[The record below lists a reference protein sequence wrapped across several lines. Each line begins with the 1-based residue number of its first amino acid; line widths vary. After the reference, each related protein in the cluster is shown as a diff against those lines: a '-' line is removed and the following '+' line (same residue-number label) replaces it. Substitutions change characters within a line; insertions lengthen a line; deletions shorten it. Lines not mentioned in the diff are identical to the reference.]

1 MSRRH
6 RHKHEDHVN
15 HEAWVIPYAD
25 LLTLLLALFVVLY
38 AMSSVNTTKYRALA
52 QAISSAFNGSRAV
65 IQPVTPSTQSST
77 PVPSTKPAP
86 IPRSPLAQILL
97 PVLTQHITTPN
108 TTPGTPSDQS
118 KNKLSEEQQNLERI
132 RNEVERALQPLIDK
146 NLVVV
151 RRTPNWLEIEIRTD
165 ILFPSGVATLS
176 PSANQVL
183 TSLGDILAPFANP
196 LRVEGYTD
204 DVPIDT
210 AVYPSNWELSAAR
223 AASVAR
229 LFAEH
234 GVDPERLGI
243 VGWGQYR
250 PAADNT
256 NEDGRNKNRR
266 VLVVVLSDKAGP
278 RRFYTNSDQINQTA
292 DADSSNA
299 DNDQV
304 SAPTQPSPA
313 SQPATQ
319 PAEFVSL
326 PPPVSVQ
333 PAVTE
338 PAPAQQPATLPS
350 TPVITPIAT
359 IVTTP
364 ATPPPPQP
372 TTPDS
377 NKASP

>member
-1 MSRRH
+1 
-6 RHKHEDHVN
+6 
-15 HEAWVIPYAD
+15 VIPYAD

-65 IQPVTPSTQSST
+65 ITPVTPNAPQSSI
-77 PVPSTKPAP
+77 PVPTTKPAP
-86 IPRSPLAQILL
+86 IPRTPLAHILL
-97 PVLTQHITTPN
+97 PELTQHIATPATTPD
-108 TTPGTPSDQS
+108 TQSDKDKTKIS
-118 KNKLSEEQQNLERI
+118 DEQQNLDRI
-132 RNEVERALQPLIDK
+132 RNQVEHALQPLIDK

-204 DVPIDT
+204 DMPINT

-250 PAADNT
+250 PAADNASV
-256 NEDGRNKNRR
+256 DGRNRNRR
-266 VLVVVLSDKAGP
+266 VLVVVLSDKAAP

-292 DADSSNA
+292 DADDGSTH
-299 DNDQV
+299 DNGVPSTSPVAVAQQA
-304 SAPTQPSPA
+304 APTQTPPVIVTSVPA
-313 SQPATQ
+313 S
-319 PAEFVSL
+319 L
-326 PPPVSVQ
+326 PIP
-333 PAVTE
+333 
-338 PAPAQQPATLPS
+338 
-350 TPVITPIAT
+350 PVITPVASL
-359 IVTTP
+359 VTTP
-364 ATPPPPQP
+364 GASSVHSN
-372 TTPDS
+372 TPDG
-377 NKASP
+377 KG

>member
-1 MSRRH
+1 MRRRRH
-6 RHKHEDHVN
+6 RHEEHAN

-65 IQPVTPSTQSST
+65 IQPLTPNPPQSSI
-77 PVPSTKPAP
+77 PVPTTKPAP
-86 IPRSPLAQILL
+86 IPRTPLAQMLL
-97 PVLTQHITTPN
+97 PVLTQHIATPN
-108 TTPGTPSDQS
+108 TTPGTPSDQN
-118 KNKLSEEQQNLERI
+118 KTKLSEEQQNLERI
-132 RNEVERALQPLIDK
+132 RNQVERALQPLIDK

-176 PSANQVL
+176 PSATQVL

-204 DVPIDT
+204 DMPINT

-250 PAADNT
+250 PAAA
-256 NEDGRNKNRR
+256 NESAEGRNKNRR
-266 VLVVVLSDKAGP
+266 VLVVVLSDKAAP
-278 RRFYTNSDQINQTA
+278 RRFYTNGDQINQTA
-292 DADSSNA
+292 DAQDAATDEQNA
-299 DNDQV
+299 SAAPPPAVAAQA
-304 SAPTQPSPA
+304 SAPVVTPPLVV
-313 SQPATQ
+313 T
-319 PAEFVSL
+319 
-326 PPPVSVQ
+326 PPP
-333 PAVTE
+333 AG
-338 PAPAQQPATLPS
+338 LPS
-350 TPVITPIAT
+350 SHVITPVASLIAT
-359 IVTTP
+359 PAGTASRATTL
-364 ATPPPPQP
+364 
-372 TTPDS
+372 DH
-377 NKASP
+377 KG

>member
-1 MSRRH
+1 MRRRH
-6 RHKHEDHVN
+6 RHEEHAN

-52 QAISSAFNGSRAV
+52 QAISAAFNGSRAV
-65 IQPVTPSTQSST
+65 IQPLTPNPPQSSV
-77 PVPSTKPAP
+77 PVPTTKPAP
-86 IPRSPLAQILL
+86 IPRTPLAQILL
-97 PVLTQHITTPN
+97 PVLTQHIATPN
-108 TTPGTPSDQS
+108 TSQGTPSDQN
-118 KNKLSEEQQNLERI
+118 KTKLSEEQRNLERI
-132 RNEVERALQPLIDK
+132 RSAVEHALQPLIDK

-176 PSANQVL
+176 PSATQVL

-204 DVPIDT
+204 DVPINT

-234 GVDPERLGI
+234 GVDPDRLGI

-250 PAADNT
+250 PAADN
-256 NEDGRNKNRR
+256 ESEGGRNKNRR
-266 VLVVVLSDKAGP
+266 VLVVVLSDKATP

-292 DADSSNA
+292 DAESDSTDGPDA
-299 DNDQV
+299 TT
-304 SAPTQPSPA
+304 APTIAAQPS
-313 SQPATQ
+313 
-319 PAEFVSL
+319 E
-326 PPPVSVQ
+326 PVQ
-333 PAVTE
+333 TAPLLVT
-338 PAPAQQPATLPS
+338 PPATLPS
-350 TPVITPIAT
+350 PQIITPVASL
-359 IVTTP
+359 VTTP
-364 ATPPPPQP
+364 AASVPRAI
-372 TTPDS
+372 TPD
-377 NKASP
+377 NKG

>member
-1 MSRRH
+1 MRR
-6 RHKHEDHVN
+6 RHKHEDHPN

-52 QAISSAFNGSRAV
+52 QAISAAFNGSRAV
-65 IQPVTPSTQSST
+65 IQPLTPNPPQSSM
-77 PVPSTKPAP
+77 PVPTNKPAP
-86 IPRSPLAQILL
+86 IPRTPLAQILL
-97 PVLTQHITTPN
+97 PVLTQHIATPN
-108 TTPGTPSDQS
+108 TSQGTPSDQN
-118 KNKLSEEQQNLERI
+118 KTKLSDEQQNLERI
-132 RNEVERALQPLIDK
+132 RNQVERALQPLIDK

-176 PSANQVL
+176 PSATDIL
-183 TSLGDILAPFANP
+183 ISIGDILAPFANP

-204 DVPIDT
+204 DMPINT

-250 PAADNT
+250 PAADNASV
-256 NEDGRNKNRR
+256 DGRNKNRR
-266 VLVVVLSDKAGP
+266 VLVVVLSDKAAP

-292 DADSSNA
+292 DANSDATDEPGAPASPVPA
-299 DNDQV
+299 VAQQA
-304 SAPTQPSPA
+304 SAPVQTAPVVVTPPSA
-313 SQPATQ
+313 
-319 PAEFVSL
+319 L
-326 PPPVSVQ
+326 PTPPVI
-333 PAVTE
+333 A
-338 PAPAQQPATLPS
+338 
-350 TPVITPIAT
+350 PIASL
-359 IVTTP
+359 ITTP
-364 ATPPPPQP
+364 ETSAPHANAST
-372 TTPDS
+372 
-377 NKASP
+377 NKG

>member
-1 MSRRH
+1 MRR

-52 QAISSAFNGSRAV
+52 QAISSAFNGSRSV
-65 IQPVTPSTQSST
+65 ITPITPNSPQSST
-77 PVPSTKPAP
+77 PVPTNKPVP
-86 IPRSPLAQILL
+86 IPRTPLPQILL
-97 PVLTQHITTPN
+97 PELSQHITPAPLTMQTPDKAN
-108 TTPGTPSDQS
+108 E
-118 KNKLSEEQQNLERI
+118 KLTEEQENLERI
-132 RNEVERALQPLIDK
+132 RNEVEHALQPLIEK

-176 PSANQVL
+176 PSANTVL
-183 TSLGDILAPFANP
+183 TNLGEILAPFANP

-210 AVYPSNWELSAAR
+210 TTYPSNWELSAAR

-250 PAADNT
+250 PAAQNT

-278 RRFYTNSDQINQTA
+278 RRFYTNSGAIDATA
-292 DADSSNA
+292 DDEESSDSETVAAS
-299 DNDQV
+299 
-304 SAPTQPSPA
+304 TPA
-313 SQPATQ
+313 A
-319 PAEFVSL
+319 
-326 PPPVSVQ
+326 
-333 PAVTE
+333 
-338 PAPAQQPATLPS
+338 PS
-350 TPVITPIAT
+350 TT
-359 IVTTP
+359 
-364 ATPPPPQP
+364 ATPPIVTAAANSTPAATPPGTIP
-372 TTPDS
+372 APKIIVPVATAVTPPVIDPSPHIATPDS
-377 NKASP
+377 KG

>member
-1 MSRRH
+1 MRR
-6 RHKHEDHVN
+6 RHKHEEHPN

-65 IQPVTPSTQSST
+65 IQPVTPNAPQSST
-77 PVPSTKPAP
+77 PVPTTKPAP
-86 IPRSPLAQILL
+86 IPRTPLSQILL
-97 PVLTQHITTPN
+97 PVLSQHIATPN
-108 TTPGTPSDQS
+108 TAQGTPSDQN
-118 KNKLSEEQQNLERI
+118 KTKLSEEQQNLERI

-176 PSANQVL
+176 PSATQVL
-183 TSLGDILAPFANP
+183 TSLGDILAPFGNP

-204 DVPIDT
+204 DMPINT

-234 GVDPERLGI
+234 GVDPDRLGI

-256 NEDGRNKNRR
+256 SVDGRNKNRR
-266 VLVVVLSDKAGP
+266 VLVVVLSDKAAP

-292 DADSSNA
+292 DATFDA
-299 DNDQV
+299 TDDQHA
-304 SAPTQPSPA
+304 SPAPSPSVA
-313 SQPATQ
+313 AQPATPVQ
-319 PAEFVSL
+319 TAPLVVT
-326 PPPVSVQ
+326 PPP
-333 PAVTE
+333 AL
-338 PAPAQQPATLPS
+338 PAPQ
-350 TPVITPIAT
+350 VITPIASL
-359 IVTTP
+359 ITTP
-364 ATPPPPQP
+364 EASTSHATA
-372 TTPDS
+372 PD
-377 NKASP
+377 NKG

>member
-1 MSRRH
+1 MSRR
-6 RHKHEDHVN
+6 RKHKHEEHPN

-52 QAISSAFNGSRAV
+52 QAISSAFNGSRSV
-65 IQPVTPSTQSST
+65 IQPVTPNAPQSSI
-77 PVPSTKPAP
+77 PVPTTKPAP
-86 IPRSPLAQILL
+86 IPRTPLAQILL
-97 PVLTQHITTPN
+97 PVLTQHIATPATTPD
-108 TTPGTPSDQS
+108 TQSDKDKTKIS
-118 KNKLSEEQQNLERI
+118 DEQQNLDRI
-132 RNEVERALQPLIDK
+132 RSQVEHALQPLIDK

-204 DVPIDT
+204 DMPINT

-250 PAADNT
+250 PSADNT
-256 NEDGRNKNRR
+256 SVDGRNRNRR
-266 VLVVVLSDKAGP
+266 VLVVVLSDKAAP
-278 RRFYTNSDQINQTA
+278 RRFYTNSNQINQTA
-292 DADSSNA
+292 DAD
-299 DNDQV
+299 DDTKHDQENV
-304 SAPTQPSPA
+304 PSPGPVVTAQPSAPEQTPPLIVTSP
-313 SQPATQ
+313 
-319 PAEFVSL
+319 
-326 PPPVSVQ
+326 
-333 PAVTE
+333 
-338 PAPAQQPATLPS
+338 PATLPAAQ
-350 TPVITPIAT
+350 VITPVASL
-359 IVTTP
+359 VTTP
-364 ATPPPPQP
+364 VSASTH
-372 TTPDS
+372 TNTPDS
-377 NKASP
+377 KG

>member
-1 MSRRH
+1 MRR

-52 QAISSAFNGSRAV
+52 QAISAAFNGSHAV
-65 IQPVTPSTQSST
+65 IQPVTPSMPSSS

-86 IPRSPLAQILL
+86 IPRTPLAQILL
-97 PVLTQHITTPN
+97 PVLTQHISTPN

-118 KNKLSEEQQNLERI
+118 KNKLSSEQQNLERI

-183 TSLGDILAPFANP
+183 TNLGEILAPFANP

-210 AVYPSNWELSAAR
+210 TVYPSNWELSAAR

-229 LFAEH
+229 LFTQH

-250 PAADNT
+250 PATQN
-256 NEDGRNKNRR
+256 NSEDGRNKNRR

-278 RRFYTNSDQINQTA
+278 QRFYTNSDQINQTA
-292 DADSSNA
+292 DADA
-299 DNDQV
+299 DTSADDQASTTTDA
-304 SAPTQPSPA
+304 SAPAAGKPA
-313 SQPATQ
+313 SD
-319 PAEFVSL
+319 FVAL
-326 PPPVSVQ
+326 PPPVQMHAAS
-333 PAVTE
+333 A
-338 PAPAQQPATLPS
+338 PATLPS
-350 TPVITPIAT
+350 APVITPIAT
-359 IVTTP
+359 IVSTP
-364 ATPPPPQP
+364 AVAPPSQP
-372 TTPDS
+372 ITPDS
-377 NKASP
+377 KG

>member
-1 MSRRH
+1 MRR
-6 RHKHEDHVN
+6 RHKHEEHPN

-65 IQPVTPSTQSST
+65 IQPVTPNSPQSSV
-77 PVPSTKPAP
+77 PVPTNKPAP
-86 IPRSPLAQILL
+86 IPRTPLAQILL
-97 PVLTQHITTPN
+97 PVLTQHIATPN
-108 TTPGTPSDQS
+108 TTPGTPADQ
-118 KNKLSEEQQNLERI
+118 NKTKQSEEQQNLDRI
-132 RNEVERALQPLIDK
+132 RNQVERALQPLIDK

-151 RRTPNWLEIEIRTD
+151 RRTPTWLEIEIRTD

-204 DVPIDT
+204 DMPINT

-234 GVDPERLGI
+234 GVEPERLGI

-250 PAADNT
+250 PAADNQSV
-256 NEDGRNKNRR
+256 EGRNKNRR
-266 VLVVVLSDKAGP
+266 VLVVVLSDKAAP
-278 RRFYTNSDQINQTA
+278 RRFYTNSDQIADTEGDTA
-292 DADSSNA
+292 DQQSIAA
-299 DNDQV
+299 
-304 SAPTQPSPA
+304 APTSPTAAQPSSPV
-313 SQPATQ
+313 AT
-319 PAEFVSL
+319 
-326 PPPVSVQ
+326 PPLV
-333 PAVTE
+333 VT
-338 PAPAQQPATLPS
+338 PPPATLPS
-350 TPVITPIAT
+350 TPVITPIASL
-359 IVTTP
+359 ITTP
-364 ATPPPPQP
+364 AASVPHAA
-372 TTPDS
+372 TPDNLRS
-377 NKASP
+377 DSKG

>member
-1 MSRRH
+1 MKRRH
-6 RHKHEDHVN
+6 RHKHDDHAN

-52 QAISSAFNGSRAV
+52 QAISAAFNGSRSV
-65 IQPVTPSTQSST
+65 IQPITPNAPQSSM
-77 PVPSTKPAP
+77 PVPTSKPAP
-86 IPRSPLAQILL
+86 IPRTPLAQILL
-97 PVLTQHITTPN
+97 PVLTQHIPTPN
-108 TTPGTPSDQS
+108 TSQGTPSDQN
-118 KNKLSEEQQNLERI
+118 KTKLSDEQQNLERI
-132 RNEVERALQPLIDK
+132 RSAVEHALQPLIDK

-176 PSANQVL
+176 PSATQVL

-204 DVPIDT
+204 DKPINT

-229 LFAEH
+229 LFSEH
-234 GVDPERLGI
+234 GVDPDRLGI

-256 NEDGRNKNRR
+256 SVDGRNKNRR
-266 VLVVVLSDKAGP
+266 VLVVVLSDKAAP
-278 RRFYTNSDQINQTA
+278 RRFYTNSDQLNQTA
-292 DADSSNA
+292 EADGDSSH
-299 DNDQV
+299 DQ
-304 SAPTQPSPA
+304 SATPIAGMAAQPTAPV
-313 SQPATQ
+313 AT
-319 PAEFVSL
+319 PTL
-326 PPPVSVQ
+326 T
-333 PAVTE
+333 VT
-338 PAPAQQPATLPS
+338 PPATLPA
-350 TPVITPIAT
+350 PRVITPIAT
-359 IVTTP
+359 VITM
-364 ATPPPPQP
+364 PPPP

-377 NKASP
+377 KG

>member
-1 MSRRH
+1 MRRR
-6 RHKHEDHVN
+6 RHKHEEHAN

-65 IQPVTPSTQSST
+65 IQPVTPNSPQSSV
-77 PVPSTKPAP
+77 PVPTSKPAP
-86 IPRSPLAQILL
+86 IPRTPLAQILL
-97 PVLTQHITTPN
+97 PVLTQHIATPN

-118 KNKLSEEQQNLERI
+118 KTKLSEEQQNLERI
-132 RNEVERALQPLIDK
+132 RNQVERALQPLIDK

-151 RRTPNWLEIEIRTD
+151 RRTPTWLEIEIRTD

-176 PSANQVL
+176 PSATQVL

-204 DVPIDT
+204 DMPINT

-250 PAADNT
+250 PAADNLSA
-256 NEDGRNKNRR
+256 DGRNKNRR
-266 VLVVVLSDKAGP
+266 VLVVVLSDKAAP

-292 DADSSNA
+292 DTQSDTTDGQNA
-299 DNDQV
+299 M
-304 SAPTQPSPA
+304 ATPSPA
-313 SQPATQ
+313 VAAQPVA
-319 PAEFVSL
+319 
-326 PPPVSVQ
+326 PVSTPPLV
-333 PAVTE
+333 VT
-338 PAPAQQPATLPS
+338 PPPATLPS
-350 TPVITPIAT
+350 TPVITPVASLI
-359 IVTTP
+359 TTP
-364 ATPPPPQP
+364 AESTPHAN
-372 TTPDS
+372 TPDG
-377 NKASP
+377 KG

>member
-1 MSRRH
+1 MRR

-52 QAISSAFNGSRAV
+52 QAISSAFNGSRSV
-65 IQPVTPSTQSST
+65 ITPITPNSPQSST
-77 PVPSTKPAP
+77 PIPTNKPVP
-86 IPRSPLAQILL
+86 IPRSPLPQILL
-97 PVLTQHITTPN
+97 PELTQHITPAPLTPL
-108 TTPGTPSDQS
+108 TPS
-118 KNKLSEEQQNLERI
+118 KAEEKLSEEQQNLERI
-132 RNEVERALQPLIDK
+132 RNEVEHALQPLIDK

-176 PSANQVL
+176 PSANSVL
-183 TSLGDILAPFANP
+183 TNLGDILAPFANP

-210 AVYPSNWELSAAR
+210 NTYPSNWELSAAR

-229 LFAEH
+229 LFAQH

-250 PAADNT
+250 PAAGNDS
-256 NEDGRNKNRR
+256 EDGRNKNRR

-278 RRFYTNSDQINQTA
+278 RRFYTNSDAINATA
-292 DADSSNA
+292 DTETDSSDDETAATSTPAAASTVATPPNVTA
-299 DNDQV
+299 AAI
-304 SAPTQPSPA
+304 SAAPASPA
-313 SQPATQ
+313 GTI
-319 PAEFVSL
+319 
-326 PPPVSVQ
+326 
-333 PAVTE
+333 
-338 PAPAQQPATLPS
+338 PAPKIIV
-350 TPVITPIAT
+350 PVAT
-359 IVTTP
+359 IVTSPAIDPTP
-364 ATPPPPQP
+364 HTAA
-372 TTPDS
+372 PDS
-377 NKASP
+377 KG

>member
-1 MSRRH
+1 MKRRRH
-6 RHKHEDHVN
+6 RHEDHVN

-65 IQPVTPSTQSST
+65 IQPVTPSAQSST

-97 PVLTQHITTPN
+97 PVLTQHISTPA
-108 TTPGTPSDQS
+108 TTPGTPSDQ
-118 KNKLSEEQQNLERI
+118 NRTKLSDEQQNLERI
-132 RNEVERALQPLIDK
+132 RNEVEHALQPLIDK

-183 TSLGDILAPFANP
+183 SSLGSILAPFANP

-210 AVYPSNWELSAAR
+210 TVYPSNWELSAAR

-229 LFAEH
+229 LFADH

-250 PAADNT
+250 PSADNA

-278 RRFYTNSDQINQTA
+278 RRFYANSDQINQTA
-292 DADSSNA
+292 DADGDAGSDQLAAPAPAANA
-299 DNDQV
+299 
-304 SAPTQPSPA
+304 APNTA
-313 SQPATQ
+313 AA
-319 PAEFVSL
+319 PAEFVTL
-326 PPPVSVQ
+326 PPAVQ
-333 PAVTE
+333 VA
-338 PAPAQQPATLPS
+338 QPATLPAA
-350 TPVITPIAT
+350 PVITPIAT
-359 IVTTP
+359 VIATRAA
-364 ATPPPPQP
+364 ATPPP
-372 TTPDS
+372 TPDRRG
-377 NKASP
+377 NASP

>member
-1 MSRRH
+1 MKRRH
-6 RHKHEDHVN
+6 RHEEHVN

-52 QAISSAFNGSRAV
+52 QAISDEFNGSRSV
-65 IQPVTPSTQSST
+65 IQPITPNAPQSST
-77 PVPSTKPAP
+77 PVPSNKPAP
-86 IPRSPLAQILL
+86 IPRTPLAQILL
-97 PVLTQHITTPN
+97 PVLTQHISVPTAS
-108 TTPGTPSDQS
+108 PGTPADQN
-118 KNKLSEEQQNLERI
+118 KTKLSEEQQNLERI

-176 PSANQVL
+176 PSANEVL
-183 TSLGDILAPFANP
+183 SSLGGILAPFANP

-210 AVYPSNWELSAAR
+210 ALYPSNWELSAAR

-229 LFAEH
+229 LFAQH
-234 GVDPERLGI
+234 GVDPERMGI

-250 PAADNT
+250 PTADNDS
-256 NEDGRNKNRR
+256 EDGRNKNRR

-292 DADSSNA
+292 DTDGSTAD
-299 DNDQV
+299 DQA
-304 SAPTQPSPA
+304 SAPSPSAAAQPS
-313 SQPATQ
+313 
-319 PAEFVSL
+319 EFVAL
-326 PPPVSVQ
+326 PPPVQ
-333 PAVTE
+333 LQTPAV
-338 PAPAQQPATLPS
+338 LPS
-350 TPVITPIAT
+350 PPVITPIAT
-359 IVTTP
+359 IVATP
-364 ATPPPPQP
+364 AVTPPPQP
-372 TTPDS
+372 TNPDS
-377 NKASP
+377 KG